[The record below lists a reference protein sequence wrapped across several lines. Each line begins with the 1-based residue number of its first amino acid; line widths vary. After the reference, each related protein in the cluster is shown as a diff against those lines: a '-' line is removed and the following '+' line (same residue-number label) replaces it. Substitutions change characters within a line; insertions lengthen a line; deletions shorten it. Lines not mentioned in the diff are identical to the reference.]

1 MNLEILNSQDFYFL
15 CCLGCGV
22 VRFFYY
28 IFIAIAI
35 AISSLVKLKV
45 ALSDHNVV
53 FFSEC

>member
-1 MNLEILNSQDFYFL
+1 MNLEIPNSQDFYFL
-15 CCLGCGV
+15 CCLGRGV